1 MKAKIISKNQKYL
14 KIEIEIPL
22 SKSMLTSEEAIQ
34 KATNLVGELATG
46 HALTLFDTDG
56 SPIKIKDEN
65 YTSKGQ
71 VPKIYQTPYGEIEIN
86 RHVYQTNQGGETFCP
101 LEHDARIIVGTTPK
115 FAKMVSSKYSRGGS
129 QSVQTDLSEN
139 HGRTISRSFIQ
150 DISESVSAI
159 IKEKEDKWQYHVP
172 VSPELV
178 TTIGIS
184 LDGTCM
190 LMVKDGYRSAMVGT
204 ITLYDQQGER
214 LFTHYTAAAP
224 EYGKSTFLQEFEK
237 EISLI
242 KIKYLNA
249 IYVGIADGAKDNW
262 LFLEQHTQF
271 QILDFYH
278 ATEYLSDVS
287 DNGFKQK
294 EKGTEWF
301 KKSRHNLK
309 HEKGSAKSLLKEL
322 KEFRALKIAEPKM
335 KKIEAAITYFENHLH
350 QMNYPEYSKKY
361 FPIGSGIVEAAC
373 KVIIKQRLCNSGMK
387 WKQTGAQTVLCLRC
401 FNYTDDKWNQFWN
414 KINKYGID

>member
-34 KATNLVGELATG
+34 KATNLVGKLATG

-56 SPIKIKDEN
+56 SPIKIKDKSF
-65 YTSKGQ
+65 TSKGQ
-71 VPKIYQTPYGEIEIN
+71 VPKVYQTPYGEIEIN

-115 FAKMVSSKYSRGGS
+115 FAKMVTSKYSRGGS

-150 DISESVSAI
+150 DISESVSSI
-159 IKEKEDKWQYHVP
+159 IKEKEAKWQYHVP
-172 VSPELV
+172 VSPKLV
-178 TTIGIS
+178 STIGVS

-190 LMVKDGYRSAMVGT
+190 LMVKDGYRSVMVGT
-204 ITLYDQQGER
+204 IALYDQQGER

-242 KIKYLNA
+242 KIKYFNA

-287 DNGFKQK
+287 YNGFKQK
-294 EKGTEWF
+294 EERTEWYN
-301 KKSRHNLK
+301 KSRHNLK
-309 HEKGSAKSLLKEL
+309 YENGSAKSLLKEI
-322 KEFRALKIAEPKM
+322 KEFRALKIAEPKL

-350 QMNYPEYSKKY
+350 QMNYSEYSKKY

-373 KVIIKQRLCNSGMK
+373 KVIIKQRLCNSGVK
-387 WKQTGAQTVLCLRC
+387 WEQAGAQTVLCLRC

-414 KINKYGID
+414 KINKYGIE